1 LKFNSTEDRDA
12 FITIWSPLGDY
23 VKHHEPTTLAFEL
36 SIADTDPCMILVYE
50 RYVDKEE
57 AFLKI
62 HRSSPAF
69 LKFKEEQT
77 GIKCHI
83 MGQSYYETGLG
94 KM

>member
-1 LKFNSTEDRDA
+1 MKFDSTKDRDA
-12 FITIWSPLGDY
+12 FINVWSPLGDY

-69 LKFKEEQT
+69 LKFKEDQA
-77 GIKCHI
+77 GIKCQI
-83 MGQSYYETGLG
+83 TGQSYYETGLG